1 MDSFTPIWILISN
14 VDTMPYSENTIK
26 RYKIALNKLEEAG
39 FTDFDKDAENVV
51 KYLLLTYDKY
61 NTRKSFLSAIFSTY
75 EDRSKIPKV
84 LRDAINTEFKLQK
97 DKEESQQLTP
107 EQEENYLPWK
117 EIVKVQKRLKDK
129 KDKTNTEWFE
139 YFVVSLYTLTSP
151 VRADY
156 SQMLVKKNVRANAKK
171 TADKNIFVNITKPY
185 FLFSDYKT
193 SDTYGTIKVP
203 VPKPLASVIT
213 EWFEHLGHVPEYILD
228 AKYNPVVFSN
238 FIRAT
243 FKKYTEK
250 SVGINLLR
258 HAYITEYLPTLK
270 TIKQKNEVA
279 RRMMHSKTTQENYNL
294 PDKSEPDTK

>member
-1 MDSFTPIWILISN
+1 MA
-14 VDTMPYSENTIK
+14 YSENTIK
-26 RYKIALNKLEEAG
+26 RYKIALNVLEQAG

-51 KYLLLTYDKY
+51 KYLLMKYDKY
-61 NTRKSFLSAIFSTY
+61 NTRKSYLSAIFSTY

-97 DKEESQQLTP
+97 EKEDNQELTP
-107 EQEENYLPWK
+107 EQEANYLPWK
-117 EIVKVQKRLKDK
+117 EIMKVQKKLKDK
-129 KDKTNTEWFE
+129 KDKTRTEWFE
-139 YFVVSLYTLTSP
+139 YLVVSLYTLTSP
-151 VRADY
+151 ARADY

-171 TADKNIFVNITKPY
+171 TADKNVFVHITKPY

-193 SDTYGTIKVP
+193 SDTYGTVKVD
-203 VPKPLASVIT
+203 VPKPLATVIT
-213 EWFEHLGHVPEYILD
+213 EWFEHLGYVPEYILD
-228 AKYNPVVFSN
+228 GKYNPVVFSN

-270 TIKQKNEVA
+270 TIKEKNEVA
-279 RRMMHSKTTQENYNL
+279 RRMMHSKATQENYNL
-294 PDKSEPDTK
+294 PDKSESDTESAL

>member
-1 MDSFTPIWILISN
+1 MS
-14 VDTMPYSENTIK
+14 YSANTIK

-61 NTRKSFLSAIFSTY
+61 NTRKSYLSAIFSTY

-84 LRDAINTEFKLQK
+84 LKDAISEEFKLQK

-107 EQEENYLPWK
+107 EQEANYVPWK
-117 EIVKVQKRLKDK
+117 EIMKVQKQLKDK
-129 KDKTNTEWFE
+129 KDKTHAEWFE
-139 YFVVSLYTLTSP
+139 YMVVSLYTLTSP

-156 SQMLVKKNVRANAKK
+156 SQMIVKKQYRDSKRHDKKNVFVQIKKPYFVFTDYK
-171 TADKNIFVNITKPY
+171 TAD
-185 FLFSDYKT
+185 
-193 SDTYGTIKVP
+193 TYGKVVVP
-203 VPKPLASVIT
+203 VPKALAQVIT
-213 EWFEHLGHVPEYILD
+213 EYFEHLGHIPEYILG

-270 TIKQKNEVA
+270 TIKKKNEVA
-279 RRMMHSKTTQENYNL
+279 RRMMHSKTTQELYNL
-294 PDKSEPDTK
+294 PDKSKSDSE

>member
-1 MDSFTPIWILISN
+1 MDSLNPNGIISN
-14 VDTMPYSENTIK
+14 LDTMPYAANTER
-26 RYKIALNKLEEAG
+26 RYRIALNMLAEAG

-61 NTRKSFLSAIFSTY
+61 NTRKSYLSAIFSTY
-75 EDRSKIPKV
+75 EDKTKIPKI

-97 DKEESQQLTP
+97 QKEDSQELTP
-107 EQEENYLPWK
+107 EQEANYLPWK
-117 EIVKVQKRLKDK
+117 EIVKVQKQLKDK
-129 KDKTNTEWFE
+129 KDKTHTEWFE
-139 YFVVSLYTLTSP
+139 YLVVSLYTLTSP

-156 SQMLVKKNVRANAKK
+156 SQMVVKKAYRDTKKTTKQNAFVQTAKPYFIFADYK
-171 TADKNIFVNITKPY
+171 TAD
-185 FLFSDYKT
+185 
-193 SDTYGTIKVP
+193 TYGKVKVP
-203 VPKPLASVIT
+203 VPMALTKVIT
-213 EWFEHLGHVPEYILD
+213 EWFEHIGKVPEYLLGD
-228 AKYNPVVFSN
+228 RYNPVVFSN

-279 RRMMHSKTTQENYNL
+279 RRMMHSKATQETYNL
-294 PDKSEPDTK
+294 PNKSESDTE

>member
-1 MDSFTPIWILISN
+1 
-14 VDTMPYSENTIK
+14 MPYSENTEK
-26 RYKIALNKLEEAG
+26 RYKIALKKLGDAG

-84 LRDAINTEFKLQK
+84 LKDAINEEFKLQK
-97 DKEESQQLTP
+97 QKEDSQELTP

-117 EIVKVQKRLKDK
+117 EIVNAHKKLKDK
-129 KDKTNTEWFE
+129 KDKTDVEWFE
-139 YFVVSLYTLTSP
+139 YLVMSLYTLTSP

-156 SQMLVKKNVRANAKK
+156 SEMLVKKNVRANAKK

-193 SDTYGTIKVP
+193 SKTYGTVKVP
-203 VPKPLASVIT
+203 IPKALATVIT
-213 EWFEHLGHVPEYILD
+213 EWFEHIGRVPEYILGD
-228 AKYNPVVFSN
+228 KYNPVVFAT
-238 FIRAT
+238 FIRNMY
-243 FKKYTEK
+243 KKHTGK

-270 TIKQKNEVA
+270 TIKQKTEVA
-279 RRMMHSKTTQENYNL
+279 RRMMHSKETQETYNL
-294 PDKSEPDTK
+294 PDKSESDTK